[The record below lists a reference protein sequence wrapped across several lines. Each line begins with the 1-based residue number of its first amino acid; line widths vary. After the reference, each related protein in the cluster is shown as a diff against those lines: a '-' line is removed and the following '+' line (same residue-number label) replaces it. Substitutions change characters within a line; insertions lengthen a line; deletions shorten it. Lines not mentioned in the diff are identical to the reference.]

1 MSDEVFRIAFHDFK
15 GIFLQNYQL
24 FYLQVTFYLRQS
36 WSANIKIEVFLF
48 IFFSHPFLKSQICC
62 SFQKTSAYMPL
73 GTEEHQNLFY
83 CNERDNTLITHIC
96 CANNLCANYVCA
108 KLVCAKLVCAKCVC
122 ANYVCAK
129 LVCAKLVCAKCVC
142 AMCVCAKLV
151 CDMCVCAMCL
161 MTLVCLLHAQ
171 KKRFLKNNLIVLNYV
186 QETVEICSLGT
197 GLGSMR

>member
-1 MSDEVFRIAFHDFK
+1 
-15 GIFLQNYQL
+15 
-24 FYLQVTFYLRQS
+24 
-36 WSANIKIEVFLF
+36 
-48 IFFSHPFLKSQICC
+48 
-62 SFQKTSAYMPL
+62 MPL

-108 KLVCAKLVCAKCVC
+108 KLVCAKLVCT
-122 ANYVCAK
+122 
-129 LVCAKLVCAKCVC
+129 KCVC

-161 MTLVCLLHAQ
+161 MTPVCLLHAQ

-186 QETVEICSLGT
+186 
-197 GLGSMR
+197 